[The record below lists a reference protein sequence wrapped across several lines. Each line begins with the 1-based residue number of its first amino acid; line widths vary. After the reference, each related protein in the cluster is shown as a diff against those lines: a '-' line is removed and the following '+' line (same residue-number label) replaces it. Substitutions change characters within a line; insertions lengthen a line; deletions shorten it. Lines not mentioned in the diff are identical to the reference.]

1 MNNYS
6 YDEIMKMQNDAVRR
20 VEEMQKKA
28 REAAGLNEKTEYE
41 KTYENTREAPR
52 RIPMPPGYLTGNNSE
67 KTNINK
73 SGNENSVNNYKY
85 NTKNIGSVLDFLK
98 SDSDISLI
106 LSLVLLLWEEHADET
121 LILSLLYILT

>member
-20 VEEMQKKA
+20 VEEMQRKA

-41 KTYENTREAPR
+41 KTNENTREAPR

-67 KTNINK
+67 KINTNN
-73 SGNENSVNNYKY
+73 NENSVPDFKH

-106 LSLVLLLWEEHADET
+106 LSLVLLLYEEHADEA